1 MKNLQIYYKLRVSKY
16 FGGMKMDNK
25 SKGKELQET
34 LTHKWKNVWEVID
47 NEEKDKIF
55 QVRIQR
61 FPRQGKKKGK
71 LLKNNKISL

>member
-34 LTHKWKNVWEVID
+34 LTHKM
-47 NEEKDKIF
+47 EKC
-55 QVRIQR
+55 VGGNR
-61 FPRQGKKKGK
+61 
-71 LLKNNKISL
+71 